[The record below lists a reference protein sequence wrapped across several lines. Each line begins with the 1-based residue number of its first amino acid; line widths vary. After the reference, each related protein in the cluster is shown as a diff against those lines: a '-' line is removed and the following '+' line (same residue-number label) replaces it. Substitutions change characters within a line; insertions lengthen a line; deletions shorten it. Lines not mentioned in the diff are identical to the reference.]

1 MDKKISFKADGM
13 TCTSCEKIIAKT
25 AKKIDGVKNINI
37 DYATQKGTITFDDKK
52 TDEEEIFE
60 RIEEKGYSC
69 CLLYDNGAKNAEK
82 ENKKS
87 LFDYLNPIVWSVVI
101 LLGIYLI
108 VSTFNLEL
116 PTLGMNVSYGLLFLI
131 GLLTGF
137 HCIGMCGGFVLSYT
151 ARNAAKGKIGYT
163 QHVAY
168 GSGKL
173 ISYTVIGAIFG
184 IIGSI
189 FIFSN
194 TLRSLIAI
202 VAGLFL
208 IIYGLNMLNI
218 IPFLR
223 KISLRLP
230 NLNLV
235 NNDKGPLTI
244 GLLNGLFIACGP
256 LQAMY
261 IYAMGTGSA
270 IQGGL
275 SLMFF
280 GLGTTIPLLGFGI
293 FAGAISGS
301 LTRKIL
307 KLSGIIIIILGIVML
322 NRGLALS
329 GSGYD
334 YNSLKTKL
342 IESSNINNNNNP
354 TNSATAKSQGIKMEN
369 GYQIIEMDVTSAG
382 WSPDKFVLKTGVPV
396 KWRINA
402 IQITNCNKAIQV
414 PAYNLKFDLKPGI
427 QEIEFTP
434 TKAGVIPW
442 SCWMGMIPGTFIVKD
457 DVSDAAANQQAI
469 ASTPVKASGGSCG
482 MGGSGGGCGCGG

>member
-1 MDKKISFKADGM
+1 MKKLNFKTDGM
-13 TCTSCEKIIAKT
+13 TCTSCEKIIKKT
-25 AKKIDGVKNINI
+25 ASKLDGVKKIDVN
-37 DYATQKGTITFDDKK
+37 YATQKGVVEFDESKISED
-52 TDEEEIFE
+52 EIFE
-60 RIEEKGYSC
+60 ALEEKGYSC
-69 CLLYDNGAKNAEK
+69 CLEEGDS
-82 ENKKS
+82 KKS
-87 LFDYLNPIVWSVVI
+87 VFDYLNIAVWVGVV

-108 VSTFNLEL
+108 ISRFNLEL
-116 PTLGMNVSYGLLFLI
+116 PSLGTNVSYGLLFLI

-137 HCIGMCGGFVLSYT
+137 HCIGMCGGFILSYT
-151 ARNAAKGKIGYT
+151 AKNAAKGKTGYT
-163 QHVAY
+163 QHASY
-168 GSGKL
+168 GFGKL
-173 ISYTVIGAIFG
+173 LSYTIIGGIFG
-184 IIGSI
+184 LIGSI

-194 TLRSLIAI
+194 TLRSIIA
-202 VAGLFL
+202 VLAGIFL
-208 IIYGLNMLNI
+208 IIYGLNMLNLL
-218 IPFLR
+218 PFLR
-223 KISLRLP
+223 RLTLRLP
-230 NLNLV
+230 SINLG
-235 NNDKGPLTI
+235 DSDRGPFVI

-261 IYAMGTGSA
+261 IYAMGTGTFYEGA
-270 IQGGL
+270 L

-280 GLGTTIPLLGFGI
+280 GLGTTIPLLGFGV

-301 LTRKIL
+301 LTRKIV
-307 KLSGIIIIILGIVML
+307 KFSGVVVIILGLVML

-334 YNSLKTKL
+334 IKSIGTK
-342 IESSNINNNNNP
+342 ITEGVGVKNNP
-354 TNSATAKSQGIKMEN
+354 TASDATVKMEN
-369 GYQIIEMDVTSAG
+369 GYQIIEMDVTASG

-402 IQITNCNKAIQV
+402 IEITNCNKAIQV
-414 PAYNLKFDLKPGI
+414 PAYNLKFDLKPGL

-469 ASTPVKASGGSCG
+469 ASTPLKASGSCG